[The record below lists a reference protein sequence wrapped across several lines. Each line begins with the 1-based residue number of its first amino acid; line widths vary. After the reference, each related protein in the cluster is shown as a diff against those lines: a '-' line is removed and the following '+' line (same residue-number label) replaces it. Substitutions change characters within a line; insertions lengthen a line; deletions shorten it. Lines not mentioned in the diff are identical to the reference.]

1 MGPILKT
8 LLLHPKVVRDS
19 RCRCPNIF
27 SRSRRQTLHHLTSKY
42 EMCDQIRKTQFLS
55 QIKECVNNNFCISVE
70 FYIVLCTVFQLCFC
84 PLEFPN
90 FSDKIPSLSIKQ
102 IFLTRRKNFLCPGNL
117 PTHDYQQPIC
127 LSNKC
132 HHLLQLQS
140 SSRGMKAKRITLSL
154 HYYYH
159 IISPLFFESI
169 SLSLNMMM
177 KISICQKTKRKN
189 RKKKKLK
196 EKKKKKKKK
205 KS

>member
-1 MGPILKT
+1 
-8 LLLHPKVVRDS
+8 
-19 RCRCPNIF
+19 
-27 SRSRRQTLHHLTSKY
+27 
-42 EMCDQIRKTQFLS
+42 MCDQIRKTQFLS

-84 PLEFPN
+84 DPSNSPIFQIKFP
-90 FSDKIPSLSIKQ
+90 PLSIQ
-102 IFLTRRKNFLCPGNL
+102 NRFFWQGVKNFLCPGNL

-189 RKKKKLK
+189 RK
-196 EKKKKKKKK
+196 
-205 KS
+205 

>member
-1 MGPILKT
+1 MFLPPPQWT
-8 LLLHPKVVRDS
+8 H
-19 RCRCPNIF
+19 F
-27 SRSRRQTLHHLTSKY
+27 SKY
-42 EMCDQIRKTQFLS
+42 YR
-55 QIKECVNNNFCISVE
+55 IS
-70 FYIVLCTVFQLCFC
+70 
-84 PLEFPN
+84 P
-90 FSDKIPSLSIKQ
+90 PSTDFFWQGVKRQNSRQ
-102 IFLTRRKNFLCPGNL
+102 

-177 KISICQKTKRKN
+177 KISICQKTKRKIEN
-189 RKKKKLK
+189 NNNSEQNKIFFIVVLIWNYAIESQIINERKFVKRKVKKL
-196 EKKKKKKKK
+196 
-205 KS
+205 SRFFS